1 MEGGEG
7 RGGRQEVLWERTK
20 REKKKKKEGG
30 EDGRGC
36 EENARSG
43 EKRRDEV
50 KHRWPEEEGRC
61 RCSRERE
68 RKERKS
74 ERRENRFSK
83 NYNLKTYWTPAGDT
97 EGGGGS

>member
-1 MEGGEG
+1 MQTHPFIDKRKRPRWREG

-68 RKERKS
+68 RKEKEKVS
-74 ERRENRFSK
+74 AEKIDSA
-83 NYNLKTYWTPAGDT
+83 KTIT
-97 EGGGGS
+97 